1 MPRKKAAVLAILCL
15 AVPAALAQAPAPK
28 PETQVKLRKAAYDM
42 MNYALGGLDAMVQGK
57 RPYDK
62 EEAVRLADLLA
73 ETAQFPRRFFGE
85 GTGEGMDE
93 GKTRAKPEIW
103 THRADFDAKMDQ
115 MVAEAGKLRAAARGR
130 NVAALKSQVNA
141 VGDACDQCHENYRVK
156 R

>member
-1 MPRKKAAVLAILCL
+1 MLSMMRKKTIAAAVVALL
-15 AVPAALAQAPAPK
+15 VPAAFAQAPALK
-28 PETQVKLRKAAYDM
+28 PETQIKLRQAAYDL

-62 EEAVRLADLLA
+62 EEAGRLADLLA
-73 ETAQFPRRFFGE
+73 QNAQFPRRFFGE
-85 GTGEGMDE
+85 GTGE

-103 THRADFDAKMDQ
+103 THRADFDAKMDE
-115 MVAEAGKLRAAARGR
+115 MVTEAAKMPAAARSG
-130 NVAALKSQVNA
+130 NLAALKSQVNS